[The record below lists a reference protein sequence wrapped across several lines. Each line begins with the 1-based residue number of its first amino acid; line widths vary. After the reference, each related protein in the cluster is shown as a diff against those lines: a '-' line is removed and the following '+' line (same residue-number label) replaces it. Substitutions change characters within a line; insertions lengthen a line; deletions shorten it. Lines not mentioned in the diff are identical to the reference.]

1 MFNTL
6 FVTFYSLCII
16 NTLSVSIGEK
26 APNFSSLA
34 LMPDLTFDTLS
45 LSQFNGEWL
54 LLFFYPLDFTF
65 VCPTEIIS
73 FSEASTTFKEI
84 NTNVVGAS
92 IDSQYS
98 HLAWAN
104 TPRAK
109 GGLGNIKIPLIAD
122 LTRELSRNYGVMME
136 AEGHTCRGTFIIDP
150 NSKVRHLSMNDPP
163 VGRNV
168 DEYVRLIQ
176 AFQYADKHG
185 EVCPA
190 DWKPGSKTMKP
201 DPNAAMDYF
210 KSQNK
215 EEV

>member
-1 MFNTL
+1 
-6 FVTFYSLCII
+6 
-16 NTLSVSIGEK
+16 
-26 APNFSSLA
+26 
-34 LMPDLTFDTLS
+34 MPDLSFETLS
-45 LSQFNGEWL
+45 LSQFSGSWL

-73 FSEASTTFKEI
+73 FSESSDEFKKI

-92 IDSQYS
+92 VDSQYS

-104 TPRAK
+104 TPRTK

-136 AEGHTCRGTFIIDP
+136 SEGHTCRGTFIIDP
-150 NSKVRHLSMNDPP
+150 NGIVRHFSMNDPP

-168 DEYVRLIQ
+168 NEYLRLMQ
-176 AFQYADKHG
+176 AFQYADSHG

-190 DWKPGSKTMKP
+190 QWKPGDKTII
-201 DPNAAMDYF
+201 PNPNDAINYF
-210 KSQNK
+210 QSVKD
-215 EEV
+215 EV

>member
-1 MFNTL
+1 
-6 FVTFYSLCII
+6 
-16 NTLSVSIGEK
+16 
-26 APNFSSLA
+26 
-34 LMPDLTFDTLS
+34 MPDLTFDELT
-45 LSQFNGEWL
+45 LSQFSGQWL

-73 FSEASTTFKEI
+73 CSESADEFAKM

-92 IDSQYS
+92 VDSQYS

-104 TPRAK
+104 TPRSK
-109 GGLGNIKIPLIAD
+109 GGLGNVKIPLIAD
-122 LTRELSRNYGVMME
+122 LTRQISRDYGVMME

-150 NSKVRHLSMNDPP
+150 KGIVRHLSMNDPP

-176 AFQYADKHG
+176 AFQYADQHG

-190 DWKPGSKTMKP
+190 AWKPGGDTIVP
-201 DPNAAMDYF
+201 DPKDALKYF
-210 KSQNK
+210 K
-215 EEV
+215 EHADL